1 MRNFLFE
8 LITNRVFLAAVFSWA
23 AAQGSKIL
31 FESVKYGFSK
41 ERLTGGGGMPS
52 SHTATVT
59 GLTTAAAAVYGPG
72 GFEFPMALFFSIVVV
87 YDAMNVRYETGRQ
100 AKVLNEQRRQ
110 RIEAGEDPLYDRPFV
125 EKIGH
130 TLPEVVV
137 GAAVGIII
145 GLIVGLV

>member
-23 AAQGSKIL
+23 AAQGSKII
-31 FESVKYGFSK
+31 FESIKNGFTK

-52 SHTATVT
+52 GHTATVI
-59 GLTTAAAAVYGPG
+59 GLTTAAAVVYGPG
-72 GFEFPMALFFSIVVV
+72 GFEFPMALFFSIVVI

-100 AKVLNEQRRQ
+100 AQVMNEQRRR
-110 RIEAGEDPLYDRPFV
+110 RIEAGEDPLYDRPFT

-130 TLPEVVV
+130 TFPEVAV
-137 GAAVGIII
+137 GAVIGIVI